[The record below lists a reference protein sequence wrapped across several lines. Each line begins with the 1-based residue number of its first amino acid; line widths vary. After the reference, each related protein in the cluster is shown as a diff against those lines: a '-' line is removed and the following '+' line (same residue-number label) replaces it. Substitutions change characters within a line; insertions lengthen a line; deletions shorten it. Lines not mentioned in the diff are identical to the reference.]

1 MNDGAGGAWL
11 LILIGLALYFVPTI
25 VATARNRAVA
35 PVMLLNLFFGWTL
48 IGWVAALIWA
58 ATERS
63 AREEAERRALSRR

>member
-1 MNDGAGGAWL
+1 MNDGAIGAWII
-11 LILIGLALYFVPTI
+11 ILIGLVLYFVPSI
-25 VATARNRAVA
+25 IANVRNRAVA